1 MAKLD
6 PLDKLRNKVIIL
18 SHVQHSPASQLELK
32 FSFSPC
38 PNLCMYQTNV
48 SCNSSFAQA
57 SRIIL
62 WNFDTSLGQQQGQ
75 SRYPVLRVFF
85 PYCACF
91 VSRPL
96 VKGNEDAAYEGP
108 CLVIP
113 KVHCRL
119 KQRKRWAGKITDHY
133 RLWNSEKSWACL
145 FTNTNHR
152 HRISNCVFSEQRQ
165 SNPISLG

>member
-1 MAKLD
+1 M
-6 PLDKLRNKVIIL
+6 ITL
-18 SHVQHSPASQLELK
+18 SHVQHSPALQLELK
-32 FSFSPC
+32 FSISPC
-38 PNLCMYQTNV
+38 PNLSMYQTNV
-48 SCNSSFAQA
+48 SCNSSFVHA
-57 SRIIL
+57 SRLAL
-62 WNFDTSLGQQQGQ
+62 WNFDTSPRQEEGQ
-75 SRYPVLRVFF
+75 SRYPVVRVFV

-96 VKGNEDAAYEGP
+96 VKGNEDAAYEGL

-113 KVHCRL
+113 KEHCSL

-133 RLWNSEKSWACL
+133 RLWNSETSWACL

-152 HRISNCVFSEQRQ
+152 HRISYCVFNEQRQ

>member
-48 SCNSSFAQA
+48 SCNSSFAHA
-57 SRIIL
+57 SRLIL
-62 WNFDTSLGQQQGQ
+62 DWNFDTSLGQQEGQ
-75 SRYPVLRVFF
+75 SRYPVLRVFV

-96 VKGNEDAAYEGP
+96 VKGNEDAA
-108 CLVIP
+108 L
-113 KVHCRL
+113 HCSL
-119 KQRKRWAGKITDHY
+119 KERKRWAGKITDHY

-152 HRISNCVFSEQRQ
+152 HRISYCVFSEQRQ
-165 SNPISLG
+165 SSPISLG